1 MRKIKLGFIGA
12 GFMAQIAHLPSF
24 YEDPR
29 VKITALSDIDKELLD
44 KVSRKY
50 QIKKNL
56 SFI

>member
-29 VKITALSDIDKELLD
+29 VKITALSDIDEELLD
-44 KVSRKY
+44 KVSSK
-50 QIKKNL
+50 
-56 SFI
+56 